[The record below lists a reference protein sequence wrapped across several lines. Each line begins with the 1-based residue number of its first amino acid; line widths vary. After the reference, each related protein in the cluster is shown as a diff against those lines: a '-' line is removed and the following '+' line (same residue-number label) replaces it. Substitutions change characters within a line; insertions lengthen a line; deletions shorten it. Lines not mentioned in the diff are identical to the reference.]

1 MNYFQSSTP
10 VMTVSSPP
18 GMNLL
23 PGSDAITRFL
33 NEGLAGPIVT
43 GIREAA
49 TNLFD
54 TLGGQLGRSGTSQ
67 QKRHKFEQC
76 CDPAPTRC
84 ECQCCIVDADVVVY
98 ARLGEQ
104 RLVPLTIENSRR
116 RERAIKMELS
126 AFHSRGGAASP
137 VTGSLLPPAPE
148 FMLPACGQQ
157 SVVMV
162 VRSTLGDGAVP
173 ANNEAKISVGG
184 RPAVPDVD
192 ECVVSYANLTIQGC
206 DMRPV
211 RIAVALL
218 PRDCGDFRICCQSSC
233 CCC

>member
-1 MNYFQSSTP
+1 MKPS
-10 VMTVSSPP
+10 VEMTVSSPP
-18 GMNLL
+18 GMNVL

-98 ARLGEQ
+98 ARLGE
-104 RLVPLTIENSRR
+104 
-116 RERAIKMELS
+116 
-126 AFHSRGGAASP
+126 
-137 VTGSLLPPAPE
+137 
-148 FMLPACGQQ
+148 
-157 SVVMV
+157 
-162 VRSTLGDGAVP
+162 TLW
-173 ANNEAKISVGG
+173 
-184 RPAVPDVD
+184 
-192 ECVVSYANLTIQGC
+192 Q
-206 DMRPV
+206 
-211 RIAVALL
+211 VAE
-218 PRDCGDFRICCQSSC
+218 
-233 CCC
+233 